1 MKNLTEGNEGSL
13 IFRFALPMLLGNVF
27 MQIYSIVDSI
37 VVGQFIGK
45 EALAAVGA
53 SFPLIFALVSFVIGI
68 GMGFSIAISQY
79 FGARDFDRVAR
90 AIDTMWIFLAVSSV
104 LLTGIGL
111 LFSEKLLILIDIPNE
126 VMPQAVSY
134 LNINIIGFVVMFG
147 YNGAAAVLRGLGDS
161 KTPLYFLIIS
171 TFINIG
177 LDLLFVLVLNMG
189 VEGTAWATVIAQA
202 GAFLSMAVY
211 LNKTHKI
218 IRINFRKYVF
228 DKEIFLKSLNIGLPT
243 GFQQTFV
250 SFGMVALLSIVN
262 QFGTVAV
269 AAYTVATRI
278 DSFASM
284 PAMNFAAALSTFVGQ
299 NLGAGKHERV
309 RTGLIA
315 TLKMTSIISI
325 VVTLTAVFFSD
336 RMMRLF
342 TSDPE
347 IVSIGSDYLLIVS
360 SFYLFFSTMFI
371 ISGVMRGAGDTL
383 VPMFITLLS
392 LWLVRI
398 PVSWGLSRVIGIHGV
413 WWGIPVAW
421 FLGMVGAWLYYKTG
435 KWKSK
440 VIIKNQQEKS

>member
-440 VIIKNQQEKS
+440 VIVKNQQEKS

>member
-336 RMMRLF
+336 MMMRLF

-440 VIIKNQQEKS
+440 VIVKNQQEKS